1 MSKYEKRLSIPSM
14 GMDDLLKASVQSS
27 PEIFK
32 PWLDKVHCGDC
43 VKLMGKMPVGSVG
56 LIVTSPPYN
65 LRNSTGNGMKD
76 GRGGKWPKAQLI
88 NGYQGH
94 GDDMPHEQYVRWQ
107 RDCLTAMMRVLRE
120 DGAIFYN
127 HKWRVQGGLLQ
138 DRSDIVK
145 GFPVRQIIIWQRDGG
160 INFNA
165 GYFLPTYEV
174 IYLIAKP
181 EFRLA
186 PKANSLGDVWKIP
199 QESHNPHPAPFPVEL
214 AQRCIQSATAN
225 IVLDPFLGSGT
236 TAIAAGACNRHWVG
250 LEVSKDYCKVA
261 RERIKVAKKL
271 HRR

>member
-1 MSKYEKRLSIPSM
+1 M
-14 GMDDLLKASVQSS
+14 GQSS
-27 PEIFK
+27 TTTSGEFK
-32 PWLDKVHCGDC
+32 VDC
-43 VKLMGKMPVGSVG
+43 YRTEAIS
-56 LIVTSPPYN
+56 S
-65 LRNSTGNGMKD
+65 
-76 GRGGKWPKAQLI
+76 KAF
-88 NGYQGH
+88 
-94 GDDMPHEQYVRWQ
+94 R
-107 RDCLTAMMRVLRE
+107 
-120 DGAIFYN
+120 F
-127 HKWRVQGGLLQ
+127 
-138 DRSDIVK
+138 
-145 GFPVRQIIIWQRDGG
+145 RQIIIWQRDGG

-261 RERIKVAKKL
+261 RERIKSQKNFTGGSPIVSPPTTKKEL
-271 HRR
+271 FKSLIEIVQHGTYTMPATKYSGTGGPGLYLEDLLGLTTGSKDIPTLWGGN